1 MLIITKLNLSC
12 TYLIYFDA
20 RRLDIKSSVQELT
33 LDRLKKKVMKKSRF
47 PGGRMDEPERQSD
60 RQTDRHTIRHTIIL
74 SDRPTDRKTIRQA
87 DRLTIRQTERQSE
100 RQTDRQSHRRT
111 DRQSDR

>member
-33 LDRLKKKVMKKSRF
+33 LDRLKKKVMLRVSI
-47 PGGRMDEPERQSD
+47 S
-60 RQTDRHTIRHTIIL
+60 
-74 SDRPTDRKTIRQA
+74 
-87 DRLTIRQTERQSE
+87 
-100 RQTDRQSHRRT
+100 RRT
-111 DRQSDR
+111 DG